1 MITDIEGV
9 RVGHWTDPVG
19 HTGCTV
25 VLCPEGSVA
34 AADVRGGAPGTLGTD
49 SLQPGTLVPGAHAF
63 LLTGGSA
70 FGLAAANGVVRWL
83 DERGIGFE
91 TGIARVP
98 IVAGAVLFDLGAGDP
113 GARPTAESGY
123 AACEN
128 AMMGGVVDEGSVG
141 AGAGATV
148 AKLPDPGTGM
158 KGGLGTASERRGE
171 LVVGAVAAVNS
182 LGRIVDADG
191 SPIAWN
197 RGDPDAETEMWP
209 IENTTLVC
217 VGTNARLTRESA
229 LRLAYAAHDGIALA
243 VRPAHTHWD
252 GDVAFAFGTG
262 AIDPDWVRLPEMAA
276 NAVAQAIRRG
286 VRAATGVPGYPAVSE
301 VHA

>member
-1 MITDIEGV
+1 VITDIEGV
-9 RVGHWTDPVG
+9 RVGHWTDPIG

-25 VLCPEGSVA
+25 ILCPDGSVA

-49 SLQPGTLVPGAHAF
+49 SLQPGTLIPGAHAF

-70 FGLAAANGVVRWL
+70 FGLAAANGVLRWL
-83 DERGIGFE
+83 EEHDVGFE
-91 TGIARVP
+91 TGLARVP

-113 GARPTAESGY
+113 GARPSADSGY
-123 AACEN
+123 AACER
-128 AMMGGVVDEGSVG
+128 ATDGVVEEGSVG
-141 AGAGATV
+141 AGTGATV
-148 AKLPDPGTGM
+148 GKLPDPGSGM
-158 KGGLGTASERRGE
+158 KGGFGTASERHGD

-191 SPIAWN
+191 TPIAWN
-197 RGDPDAETEMWP
+197 RGDPDAEAAMWP

-262 AIDPDWVRLPEMAA
+262 SIEPDWVRLPEMAS
-276 NAVAQAIRRG
+276 NAVAEAIRRG
-286 VRAATGVPGYPAVSE
+286 VRAATGVPGYPAAAE
-301 VHA
+301 VVA

>member
-1 MITDIEGV
+1 VITDIEGV

-25 VLCPEGSVA
+25 ILCPDGSVA
-34 AADVRGGAPGTLGTD
+34 ASDVRGGAPGTLGTD
-49 SLQPGTLVPGAHAF
+49 ALRPGTLIPSAHAF

-70 FGLAAANGVVRWL
+70 FGLAAANGVLRWL

-91 TGIARVP
+91 TGVARVP
-98 IVAGAVLFDLGAGDP
+98 IVAGAVLFDLGVGDP

-123 AACEN
+123 AACES
-128 AMMGGVVDEGSVG
+128 ATDGVIDEGSVG
-141 AGAGATV
+141 AGTGATV
-148 AKLPDPGTGM
+148 GKLPDPGTGM
-158 KGGLGTASERRGE
+158 KGGFGTASERHGD
-171 LVVGAVAAVNS
+171 LMVGAVAAVNS

-191 SPIAWN
+191 SSIAWN
-197 RGDPDAETEMWP
+197 TGDPEAVAEMWA

-262 AIDPDWVRLPEMAA
+262 AIEPDWVRLPEMAS
-276 NAVAQAIRRG
+276 NAVAEAIRRG
-286 VRAATGVPGYPAVSE
+286 VRAATGVPGYPAAAE
-301 VHA
+301 VVA

>member
-1 MITDIEGV
+1 VITDIEGV

-19 HTGCTV
+19 LTGCTV
-25 VLCPEGSVA
+25 ILCPDGSVA
-34 AADVRGGAPGTLGTD
+34 AADVRGGAPGALGTEA
-49 SLQPGTLVPGAHAF
+49 LQPGTLIPGAHAF
-63 LLTGGSA
+63 VLTGGSA
-70 FGLAAANGVVRWL
+70 FGLAAANGVLRWL

-98 IVAGAVLFDLGAGDP
+98 IVAGAVLFDLGVGDP

-123 AACEN
+123 AACES
-128 AMMGGVVDEGSVG
+128 ATDGVVDEGSVG
-141 AGAGATV
+141 AGTGATV
-148 AKLPDPGTGM
+148 GKLPDPGTGM
-158 KGGLGTASERRGE
+158 KGGLGTASEHHGD

-197 RGDPDAETEMWP
+197 TGDPEADAEMWA

-262 AIDPDWVRLPEMAA
+262 EIEADWVRLPELAA
-276 NAVAQAIRRG
+276 NVVAEAIRRG
-286 VRAATGVPGYPAVSE
+286 VRAATGVPGYPAASE
-301 VHA
+301 VLA

>member
-1 MITDIEGV
+1 MPFE
-9 RVGHWTDPVG
+9 R
-19 HTGCTV
+19 
-25 VLCPEGSVA
+25 LC
-34 AADVRGGAPGTLGTD
+34 D
-49 SLQPGTLVPGAHAF
+49 
-63 LLTGGSA
+63 A
-70 FGLAAANGVVRWL
+70 FGLAAANGVLRWL

-98 IVAGAVLFDLGAGDP
+98 IVAGAVLFDLGVGDP

-128 AMMGGVVDEGSVG
+128 ATDGVIDEGSVG
-141 AGAGATV
+141 AGTGATV
-148 AKLPDPGTGM
+148 GKLPDPGTGM
-158 KGGLGTASERRGE
+158 KGGFGTASERHGE

-197 RGDPDAETEMWP
+197 TGDPEAEAEMWA

-262 AIDPDWVRLPEMAA
+262 EIEAGLGPAPGDGVERR
-276 NAVAQAIRRG
+276 RRG
-286 VRAATGVPGYPAVSE
+286 DPPRRPRGDGRARLSGRGRGRRRDEDARRGRGGRRHVPE
-301 VHA
+301 VPTRRRRGRRSCSAWAIPTPT

>member
-1 MITDIEGV
+1 MITDIPGV

-19 HTGCTV
+19 LTGCTV
-25 VLCPEGSVA
+25 ILCPDGSVA

-49 SLQPGTLVPGAHAF
+49 SLRPGTLIPGANAF

-70 FGLAAANGVVRWL
+70 FGLTAATGVLRWL
-83 DERGIGFE
+83 EERGIGFE
-91 TGIARVP
+91 TALARVP

-113 GARPTAESGY
+113 SARPDADSGY
-123 AACEN
+123 AACE
-128 AMMGGVVDEGSVG
+128 AASDGPIAEGSVG
-141 AGAGATV
+141 AGTGATV
-148 AKLPDPGTGM
+148 GKLPDPGAGM
-158 KGGLGTASERRGE
+158 KGGFGTASERHGE

-182 LGRIVDADG
+182 LGRIVEDDG
-191 SPIAWN
+191 SAIAWN
-197 RGDPDAETEMWP
+197 RGDPEAHASMWP

-262 AIDPDWVRLPEMAA
+262 TTEADWVRLPEMAS
-276 NAVAQAIRRG
+276 NVVAEAIRRG
-286 VRAATGVPGYPAVSE
+286 VRAATGLPGYPAASE
-301 VHA
+301 IAS

>member
-1 MITDIEGV
+1 VITDIEGV
-9 RVGHWTDPVG
+9 RVGHWTDRVG

-25 VLCPEGSVA
+25 ILCPDGSVA
-34 AADVRGGAPGTLGTD
+34 AADVRGGAPGALGTEA
-49 SLQPGTLVPGAHAF
+49 LQPGTLIPGAHAF
-63 LLTGGSA
+63 VLTGGSA
-70 FGLAAANGVVRWL
+70 FGLAAANGVLRWL

-98 IVAGAVLFDLGAGDP
+98 IVAGAVLFDLGVGDP

-128 AMMGGVVDEGSVG
+128 ATDGAVDEGSVG

-148 AKLPDPGTGM
+148 GKLPDPGTGM
-158 KGGLGTASERRGE
+158 KGGFGTASERHGD

-197 RGDPDAETEMWP
+197 RGDPEAETDMWP

-262 AIDPDWVRLPEMAA
+262 EIEADWVRLPESAA
-276 NAVAQAIRRG
+276 NVVAEAIRRG
-286 VRAATGVPGYPAVSE
+286 VRAATGVPGYPAASE
-301 VHA
+301 VVA